1 MTIGSRVRQI
11 RDHFKKSR
19 REFAQEVGATPDEIN
34 NIELD
39 RLKRM
44 ELKEPI
50 FINICSKYN
59 VSMNWLKCGQGEMFE
74 QLSKD
79 EEIAKFVAKILNE
92 EEESFKRRFIE
103 MLVALSPDEWEIL
116 EQAIEII
123 KKRG

>member
-1 MTIGSRVRQI
+1 MDIKERLKMLR
-11 RDHFKKSR
+11 KSQLHLTQA
-19 REFAQEVGATPDEIN
+19 EFADKISMSRSNLA
-34 NIELD
+34 NIESGYVNITD
-39 RLKRM
+39 R
-44 ELKEPI
+44 
-50 FINICSKYN
+50 NIKDICKTFN
-59 VSMNWLKCGQGEMFE
+59 VSPLWLVDGEGEIFE

>member
-1 MTIGSRVRQI
+1 MSFEINSRVKELRKAI
-11 RDHFKKSR
+11 GLS
-19 REFAQEVGATPDEIN
+19 QESFGNNLGLTRGWVT
-34 NIELD
+34 NIELNKKEIEP
-39 RLKRM
+39 LKID
-44 ELKEPI
+44 L
-50 FINICSKYN
+50 ICRTYN
-59 VSMNWLKCGQGEMFE
+59 VNSDWLKYGQGEMFE

>member
-1 MTIGSRVRQI
+1 MDIKERLKILR
-11 RDHFKKSR
+11 KSKLHLTQA
-19 REFAQEVGATPDEIN
+19 EFADKISMSRSNLA
-34 NIELD
+34 NIESGYVNITD
-39 RLKRM
+39 R
-44 ELKEPI
+44 
-50 FINICSKYN
+50 NIKDICKTFN
-59 VSMNWLKCGQGEMFE
+59 VSLSWLVDGEGEMFE